1 MSSFVTFH
9 LPLHTHTY
17 SIIYT
22 HIHTHVL
29 HTHTHTQRWIQVIP
43 DVTEKNYTFSTTL
56 DLEKCYVYNNFTT
69 NFK

>member
-1 MSSFVTFH
+1 MYT
-9 LPLHTHTY
+9 LTY
-17 SIIYT
+17 YT
-22 HIHTHVL
+22 D
-29 HTHTHTQRWIQVIP
+29 THTQRWIQVIP

>member
-1 MSSFVTFH
+1 MYT
-9 LPLHTHTY
+9 LTY
-17 SIIYT
+17 Y
-22 HIHTHVL
+22 
-29 HTHTHTQRWIQVIP
+29 THTHTQRWIQVIP